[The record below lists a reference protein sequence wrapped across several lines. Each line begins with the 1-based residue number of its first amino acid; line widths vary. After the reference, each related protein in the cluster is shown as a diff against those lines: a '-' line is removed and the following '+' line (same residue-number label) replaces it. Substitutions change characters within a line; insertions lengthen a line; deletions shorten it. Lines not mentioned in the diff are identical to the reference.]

1 MREDLYRFF
10 KAVERQHT
18 AYLTEMKQKGIEPG
32 PAQTILKEQE
42 AKSLHL
48 KKKKALSIKE
58 EGNYFLKLIEK
69 YIELYRSMPFS
80 ISVQH
85 IASEEY
91 PDQYKL
97 TDITF
102 PRKIAKNDKRLT
114 PEDEIWSV
122 MPYKNLTPEQKYL
135 KYKKLYTQTK
145 KKFAIKGTKS
155 KAGLLKTDALKQKN
169 LSARE
174 LKALKKAEAK
184 ANKEEEYGTYI

>member
-10 KAVERQHT
+10 RAVEKQHT

-80 ISVQH
+80 ITLQH
-85 IASEEY
+85 VLSEDY
-91 PDQYKL
+91 PDKYKL
-97 TDITF
+97 LDTSF
-102 PRKIAKNDKRLT
+102 PRKIVKNDKRLT

-135 KYKKLYTQTK
+135 KYKRLYTQMK
-145 KKFAIKGTKS
+145 KKIAIKGTKS
-155 KAGLLKTDALKQKN
+155 KAGQLKADTLNLKN
-169 LSARE
+169 LTPRE
-174 LKALKKAEAK
+174 LKALKKAAAK
-184 ANKEEEYGTYI
+184 ANKEEEYGI